1 MNAPSQFQNTF
12 PLSRKKFTKKMIG
25 ALPKAFI
32 LMLVLSVPLMLILFL
47 FKLPGITESGD
58 VMSDF
63 AVAAVGGVIIFLVL
77 FGLYLLIYGAYV
89 GAYIRRYYYD
99 ASEQFLTIQKRVF
112 SPTEIH
118 VPYQKIQDVYV
129 DQDILDRMMGLYDV
143 HIASATVTSGIEA
156 HIDGVDADV
165 AEKLKNLL
173 LGKIQYGS
181 AASVV
186 ALANTAAPVPEPPAS
201 GVFTSH
207 NYPISGTWLVGAI
220 ARNFLTTA
228 FAVLLIA
235 FAFSNKGAILVYGW
249 LWVGLYVVIFIANT
263 IRVILWRTT
272 YSFEFQP
279 QFILVRQGVLRREEK
294 HVPYRSVQNV
304 LNKQGVIDRLFGL
317 STVVIENAAQGM
329 VYSRRGGASRPSQVI
344 IPGQP
349 ASKAK
354 QLSDELNR
362 ILGGNNASTT
372 GL

>member
-1 MNAPSQFQNTF
+1 M
-12 PLSRKKFTKKMIG
+12 KKMIS
-25 ALPKAFI
+25 ALPGAI
-32 LMLVLSVPLMLILFL
+32 VLSLVLGASCSILLNLLMLQGTVYSNF
-47 FKLPGITESGD
+47 TN
-58 VMSDF
+58 
-63 AVAAVGGVIIFLVL
+63 AAVRVVIGAVIIIVIIFVL
-77 FGLYLLIYGAYV
+77 YYLIYGIYI

-165 AEKLKNLL
+165 AEKLKVFL

-181 AASVV
+181 AYAVPAAASV
-186 ALANTAAPVPEPPAS
+186 AAPDLAQQVVPAVAPPAA
-201 GVFTSH
+201 GVFSSA
-207 NYPISGTWLVGAI
+207 NYPIDSKWLVSATFGNILTSFVLVVFIVLFFRGA
-220 ARNFLTTA
+220 
-228 FAVLLIA
+228 LLVFPLLLAALFVI
-235 FAFSNKGAILVYGW
+235 
-249 LWVGLYVVIFIANT
+249 IFIAKT
-263 IRVILWRTT
+263 IWTVLWRQT
-272 YSFEFQP
+272 YYFEFQS
-279 QFILVRQGVLRREEK
+279 QFILLRRGVLRREEK

-304 LNKQGVIDRLFGL
+304 LSKQGIVDRMIGL

-329 VYSRRGGASRPSQVI
+329 VYSSRMGRTGSRDSQIV

-349 ASKAK
+349 VAKGK
-354 QLSDELNR
+354 QLADELNR

>member
-1 MNAPSQFQNTF
+1 MNAPSQFQNAF
-12 PLSRKKFTKKMIG
+12 PLSRNKFLKKMIG
-25 ALPKAFI
+25 AIPKAFAFSI
-32 LMLVLSVPLMLILFL
+32 ISAIPLSLIFSFFSFANDINIANNFGNVLI
-47 FKLPGITESGD
+47 G
-58 VMSDF
+58 
-63 AVAAVGGVIIFLVL
+63 AVIVFFVLAVL
-77 FGLYLLIYGAYV
+77 FYMIYGVYV

-165 AEKLKNLL
+165 AEKLKNFL

-181 AASVV
+181 TPSAAASV
-186 ALANTAAPVPEPPAS
+186 AAAPIPEPPAA
-201 GVFTSH
+201 GVFTSQ
-207 NYPISGTWLVGAI
+207 NYPISATWLVGAVVM
-220 ARNFLTTA
+220 NFLSTT
-228 FAVLLIA
+228 FIVLLIA
-235 FAFSNKGAILVYGW
+235 ASSKWALFSYMW
-249 LWVGLYVVIFIANT
+249 LWIGLYLVIFIANT
-263 IRVILWRTT
+263 IRVVLWRIT

-304 LNKQGVIDRLFGL
+304 LNKQSIIDRMFGL
-317 STVVIENAAQGM
+317 GTVVIENAAQGA
-329 VYSRRGGASRPSQVI
+329 VVSRRGAMSRPSQVI

-349 ASKAK
+349 TQKAK